1 MIETSLHWASRGQGL
16 SLTLP
21 VAGYVTA
28 ESQLLSM
35 GCGPFKVSS
44 SSRILVSLYTT
55 NIIHICYE
63 HVQQPRNMKSQTN
76 KKPSSSSS
84 YHC

>member
-28 ESQLLSM
+28 ASSFPPWAAV
-35 GCGPFKVSS
+35 PFKVSS

-55 NIIHICYE
+55 NIIHTCYE
-63 HVQQPRNMKSQTN
+63 HVQQHRNMKSQTN

>member
-28 ESQLLSM
+28 ASQLLSM
-35 GCGPFKVSS
+35 GCGALQSFFQV
-44 SSRILVSLYTT
+44 
-55 NIIHICYE
+55 
-63 HVQQPRNMKSQTN
+63 
-76 KKPSSSSS
+76 
-84 YHC
+84 